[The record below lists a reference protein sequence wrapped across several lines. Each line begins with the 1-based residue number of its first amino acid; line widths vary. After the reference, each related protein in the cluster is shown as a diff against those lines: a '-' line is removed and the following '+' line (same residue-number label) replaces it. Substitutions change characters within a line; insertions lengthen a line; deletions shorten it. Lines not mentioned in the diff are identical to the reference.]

1 MVLISDRDD
10 QLELPFEI
18 AKSLCCAGL
27 IYPCPYCG
35 VFHLRAGYS
44 WDDIDVFL
52 DKVMPLL
59 TIH

>member
-1 MVLISDRDD
+1 MVLISDHG
-10 QLELPFEI
+10 EEIEVPFQM

-35 VFHLRAGYS
+35 VFHLHAGYS
-44 WDDIDVFL
+44 GDDIDVFL
-52 DKVMPLL
+52 DNVTPPL